1 MTRPA
6 RKIIPFRKPPPRIIL
21 SRMADNYPTQFA
33 RYHSGEAPERT
44 PVRLSYCQIIA
55 MAALIVVTLA
65 ILYLLVTN
73 G

>member
-6 RKIIPFRKPPPRIIL
+6 RKILPFRKPPPRIIL
-21 SRMADNYPTQFA
+21 SRMADNYPTQFS

-55 MAALIVVTLA
+55 CGALIAATLAVLYILAAL
-65 ILYLLVTN
+65 
-73 G
+73 

>member
-1 MTRPA
+1 MTRPS
-6 RKIIPFRKPPPRIIL
+6 RKIIPLRKLPPRIIL

-55 MAALIVVTLA
+55 SAGLITATLA
-65 ILYLLVTN
+65 ILYLLVMA
-73 G
+73 